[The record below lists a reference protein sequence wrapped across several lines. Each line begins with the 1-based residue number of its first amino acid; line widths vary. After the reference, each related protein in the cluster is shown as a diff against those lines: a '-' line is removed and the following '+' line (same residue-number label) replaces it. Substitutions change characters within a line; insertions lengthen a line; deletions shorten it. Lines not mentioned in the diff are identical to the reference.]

1 MKRKFKVKKSEILV
15 PQELI
20 SKDRIPAHLK
30 SRMDELV
37 CLINEKTAA
46 LRDAP
51 EGRLRISRQGKGNR
65 PHYYHVTNEN
75 SNGEYIPLE
84 NMDLIKALA
93 QKGYDQKVLKVAR
106 TQLAMLE
113 QFNRRY
119 QSNAIEGV
127 WTGLYRGDLVI
138 PAILD
143 DDLYAERWS
152 AVPFEG
158 LPFDECMPSL
168 ITSDGRRVRS
178 KSELIIAEA
187 LINMNIPFRYECPK
201 MLGGV
206 LVHPDFTCL
215 NLKTRKEIIWE
226 HFGMMDVPEY
236 ACNMVKKISMYQ
248 KNGFFA
254 GVNFIHTMETVKHPI
269 KPEMVKH
276 YVENF
281 LL

>member
-84 NMDLIKALA
+84 NTDLIKALA

-178 KSELIIAEA
+178 KSELIIAET
-187 LINMNIPFRYECPK
+187 LISMDVPFRYECPK
-201 MLGGV
+201 MLGNV

-215 NLKTRKEIIWE
+215 NVRTRIEFVWE

-276 YVENF
+276 YVEDY